1 MAGDYYLEI
10 RTPSGT
16 VLGQIDDY
24 WELGYHKEV
33 NAPGWLKFSLDSNN
47 TKLSLLQDKS
57 QILVMRSD
65 STNNVAPYED
75 FCGVFRTFSKKTTDR
90 DTTEIDCPGIAHILS
105 WRVNAFY
112 ADLSN
117 RSTFSGKPAETVMKT
132 LVNYNFTSLATTGNS
147 RKRTGIMTNPFT
159 ITVAADSAR
168 GNSVDR
174 NNSGVNI
181 LKELSEI
188 AGIGG
193 LDFKLTRTGAATW
206 QFDVGVPYLGTDK
219 HTTVIFSVAN
229 GNMAD
234 PEYTY
239 DASNEKTVAI
249 VAGQD
254 QKSKRQFAIRTS
266 SAYSSSNDIEIW
278 VDARNDGA
286 TSAGMNAAGDKALR
300 ANRVNEEFKY
310 TVRQSPASRYKLDY
324 DLGDVIGAQ
333 YYPISISQKVQSV
346 TISYEQSSGKET
358 IKPELANV

>member
-1 MAGDYYLEI
+1 MAGDYYLEV
-10 RTPSGT
+10 RSPTGT

-24 WELGYHKEV
+24 WTLGYHKEV
-33 NAPGWLKFSLDSNN
+33 NAPGWLKFVLDGNN
-47 TKLSLLQDKS
+47 SKLSLLQDKA

-65 STNNVAPYED
+65 SANGVAPYED
-75 FCGVFRTFSKKTTDR
+75 FCGIFRKQVKTTKDA
-90 DTTEIDCPGIAHILS
+90 DVIEIECPGVAHILS

-117 RSTFSGKPAETVMKT
+117 RSAFTNKPAETIMKT
-132 LVNYNFTSLATTGNS
+132 LVTYNFTASATTGNN
-147 RKRTGIMTNPFT
+147 RKRTGTMSNPFT
-159 ITVAADSAR
+159 ISVAADSAR
-168 GNSVDR
+168 GNSLDR

-181 LKELSEI
+181 LKELAEI

-206 QFDVGVPYLGTDK
+206 QFDVGVPYLGTNK
-219 HTTVIFSVAN
+219 QSSVIFSVYN

-239 DASNEKTVAI
+239 DAIDEKTVAI

-266 SAYSSSNDIEIW
+266 GAYSSNNNIEMW

-300 ANRVNEEFKY
+300 ASRVQEEFKY

-324 DLGDVIGAQ
+324 DLGDVVGAR
-333 YYPISISQKVQSV
+333 YDPINIAQKVQAV
-346 TISYEQSSGKET
+346 TIEYEKSSGKENIT
-358 IKPELANV
+358 PELANV